1 MPDASW
7 IIIQMFSDI
16 FFFVCVQKKLS
27 PRNENE
33 ALLFVLSESKFLSN
47 FM

>member
-7 IIIQMFSDI
+7 IIIQMFSN
-16 FFFVCVQKKLS
+16 FYFLFLQKKLS

-33 ALLFVLSESKFLSN
+33 ALLFVLSESEFLSN
-47 FM
+47 FT